1 MKIKSLDPRIDRL
14 GIELEPKTAY
24 SPAREMDQWQTY
36 EVFHQQNRGEQH
48 MHVGIVHAP
57 NADMALLYAKEL
69 YARRPKCVNIWV
81 VKTSDVT
88 GTQYE
93 DSDMFD
99 PATDKSY
106 RETEAYKNT
115 RSVIEKFKKK
125 NPNLSKHTPEL
136 EMAENS
142 DGRPKT
148 KQSNSSTEDKDK
160 KKPGIVIGKKK

>member
-14 GIELEPKTAY
+14 GIDLEPKTEY
-24 SPAREMDQWQTY
+24 SPAKEMDQWQTY

-48 MHVGIVHAP
+48 IHVGIVHAP

-81 VKTSDVT
+81 VKTSDVAR
-88 GTQYE
+88 TQYE

-106 RETEAYKNT
+106 RETDAYKNT
-115 RSVIEKFKKK
+115 RSVIEKFKKN
-125 NPNLSKHTPEL
+125 NPNLSKYSPEL
-136 EMAENS
+136 ETNDSS
-142 DGRPKT
+142 DSNTKT
-148 KQSNSSTEDKDK
+148 KKGKTGDTDK